1 MPALNSIVL
10 AQELLEYED
19 IPWSKSGSQGTSHA
33 VDVLLEEMGHW
44 LDATLNSTDSAG
56 DEGAMFSALVQGKPL
71 SSDAFDQLKAEN
83 DWSQLIWQ
91 GQQYAIE
98 QAAAPGMFTIG
109 PSGQIVT
116 EFLFDSGA
124 YTSQIGIF
132 SLTGMEAL
140 QPGSTEFIQEA
151 ARRVLS
157 NSFQGCLLVSDPT
170 EGASRS
176 GELGEPDLNAGPAP
190 GPKTFAMQAGDTV
203 ALMLVP
209 NGLVKSVVNNPTQG
223 GAQRPLFSIAAANP
237 NGGQHFGAMTSNAAG
252 LVMGIEDIRFDGNS
266 DADYN
271 DLILKLEG
279 ATGQLTNLTSLIQAR
294 RNWPESTLGQELFAI
309 TPRMV
314 SGGITD
320 PTSPVSPTPPV
331 IIPPVTGSVTTD
343 LNTSV
348 VQFSTG
354 VTEAELIASGAA
366 SISLGTQTIY
376 IGTNQVA
383 GINQNPILAS
393 FDAVNPNNTWVRE
406 DYETTG
412 ADGRGNGLAVTQAG
426 EVYAF
431 FSVDG
436 TQGIPAEDFRRV
448 SQAAEQAWLRSYGQG
463 GGPKVSVLGK
473 INPATGELTHAAYL
487 SAILSNGNSN
497 TLTITGLDTTTT
509 GNLLVSAESF
519 FSPRQPN
526 GQPLT
531 LDNDPNTP
539 DNSPFDYFVEIT
551 PDLKQ
556 VESTSAVGWV

>member
-1 MPALNSIVL
+1 MVKVWLSR
-10 AQELLEYED
+10 D
-19 IPWSKSGSQGTSHA
+19 IPCCRCVARGN
-33 VDVLLEEMGHW
+33 GHW

-109 PSGQIVT
+109 PNGQIVT

-157 NSFQGCLLVSDPT
+157 NSVQGCLLVSDPT

-209 NGLVKSVVNNPTQG
+209 NGLVQSVVNNPTQG

-551 PDLKQ
+551 PDLKR

>member
-1 MPALNSIVL
+1 
-10 AQELLEYED
+10 
-19 IPWSKSGSQGTSHA
+19 
-33 VDVLLEEMGHW
+33 
-44 LDATLNSTDSAG
+44 
-56 DEGAMFSALVQGKPL
+56 
-71 SSDAFDQLKAEN
+71 
-83 DWSQLIWQ
+83 
-91 GQQYAIE
+91 
-98 QAAAPGMFTIG
+98 
-109 PSGQIVT
+109 
-116 EFLFDSGA
+116 
-124 YTSQIGIF
+124 
-132 SLTGMEAL
+132 
-140 QPGSTEFIQEA
+140 
-151 ARRVLS
+151 
-157 NSFQGCLLVSDPT
+157 VSDPT

-209 NGLVKSVVNNPTQG
+209 NGLVQSVVNNPTQG

-551 PDLKQ
+551 PDLKR